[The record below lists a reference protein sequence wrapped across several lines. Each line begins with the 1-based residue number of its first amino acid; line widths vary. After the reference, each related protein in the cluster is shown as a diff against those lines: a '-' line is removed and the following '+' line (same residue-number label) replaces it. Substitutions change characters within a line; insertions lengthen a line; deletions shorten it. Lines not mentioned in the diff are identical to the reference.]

1 MGLTI
6 RTRETSMERKRA
18 TICGSDSSWLEV
30 RIRAQVIRTT
40 ANVDNGEAVAAR
52 VVKAAVS
59 AALVVDTELVE
70 PPAVVMKLV
79 EPSTVSEV
87 GLLVEVKAVVV
98 LATLVAVGPAP
109 VELELVDT

>member
-52 VVKAAVS
+52 VVKA
-59 AALVVDTELVE
+59 VVDTELVE
-70 PPAVVMKLV
+70 PPAVVMKLI

-98 LATLVAVGPAP
+98 PATLVAVGPAP